1 MATNIVSLT
10 EVRQHLR
17 YSPTDTT
24 DDAEL
29 QVYMNAADDVVKAEC
44 GEVIPTQYDE
54 YQSGG
59 DFVIYLRHRPVLE
72 IVNVEEGWG
81 WWNWELD
88 YQQVNTVPAG
98 SMFAYSIDSPIL
110 GAISRRS
117 AGNVMIPFVPG
128 SKNIHIQYI
137 AGRDN
142 YPGSVVLFELELI
155 AYWWRNSQMR
165 AMTAN
170 AVTTAAQAVNQD
182 FTRAEGVSSIN
193 LGVPADL
200 LELLKG
206 SRRTPIIG

>member
-1 MATNIVSLT
+1 MANIVSLA

-44 GEVIPTQYDE
+44 GDVLPTQYDE
-54 YQSGG
+54 YHDGG
-59 DFVIYLRHRPVLE
+59 NYYIYCRHRPVIE

-98 SMFAYSIDSPIL
+98 AMFAYSLDSQML
-110 GAISRRS
+110 GSISRRS
-117 AGNVMIPFVPG
+117 AGNVSIPFVPG

-137 AGRDN
+137 AGRADI
-142 YPGSVVLFELELI
+142 PGSAYLFELELI
-155 AYWWRNSQMR
+155 AFWWRNSQMR
-165 AMTAN
+165 AMTTA
-170 AVTTAAQAVNQD
+170 ATTTQAQAVNAD

-193 LGVPADL
+193 LGVPAGL

-206 SRRTPIIG
+206 CRKTPIIS